1 MDKQSEF
8 LSFPTINCGK
18 TRVDS
23 HLIIL
28 NNVPTSSLYE
38 LIVIVT
44 FQHVN
49 RTFNVIFWSH
59 CLTNVSIKGMC
70 RSITVF

>member
-49 RTFNVIFWSH
+49 RTFNVIFWLMRLDHLAGGSFIEEA
-59 CLTNVSIKGMC
+59 LN
-70 RSITVF
+70 